1 MTNTSHE
8 QQSRD
13 AREASRFWALVAK
26 DENPRGCWIWI
37 GAIADDGYGRFWV
50 RRDGGQRAV
59 RPHRYAYALVHGETS
74 LEEVPVLMH
83 ACDNPLCV
91 KATDDAA
98 THLYPGTQAANLLDR
113 AQKGNATNQYSVW
126 RGLTRA
132 QKAAHARELRE
143 SIKNGA
149 PVGDAV
155 SAFVAQATPGQL
167 RLF

>member
-1 MTNTSHE
+1 MTNTRHE
-8 QQSRD
+8 QQNRD

-37 GAIADDGYGRFWV
+37 GAISDDGYGRFWV

-91 KATDDAA
+91 RASVGDDS
-98 THLYPGTQAANLLDR
+98 HLWPGDQAANLIDR
-113 AQKGNATNQYSVW
+113 AQKGNALNQYSAW

-132 QKAAHARELRE
+132 QKAERSRQLRQD
-143 SIKNGA
+143 IKDGL
-149 PVGDAV
+149 PVGEAV
-155 SAFVAQATPGQL
+155 SAFVARMIPGQL
-167 RLF
+167 PLF